1 VEHSIRY
8 ITKEEQG
15 RIESLYRANAEEL
28 MVYIDRLLWW
38 NEKINLVSRGVS
50 RETLEKHVKH
60 SLYVSLLSSF
70 MESDYFVDTGSG
82 GGLPGL
88 PLSVCFKKKQ
98 FEINDIVSKKI
109 FAVNDMVSG
118 LNLSGRVRG
127 CQGDI
132 GDLEWVG
139 EAVIVTKHAF
149 KIDQLHNLIKGKNWK
164 RIIFLKGHE
173 EAIGEA
179 KNLNGS
185 FKLSIIKLDDKFM
198 DPFFEGKGV
207 VELSRGADE

>member
-1 VEHSIRY
+1 MEHSIRY

-15 RIESLYRANAEEL
+15 RIESLYWANAEEL

-60 SLYVSLLSSF
+60 SLYVSLFSSF

-88 PLSVCFKKKQ
+88 PLSVCYKKKQ

-118 LNLSGRVRG
+118 LNLSDRVKGRR
-127 CQGDI
+127 GDI
-132 GDLEWVG
+132 REMGWDEEVI
-139 EAVIVTKHAF
+139 IVTKHAF
-149 KIDQLHNLIKGKNWK
+149 KVDQLYGMVEGKKWS

-173 EAIGEA
+173 EAVEEA
-179 KNLNGS
+179 KSIKGS
-185 FKLSIIKLDDKFM
+185 FKLSIIKLDAKFM
-198 DPFFEGKGV
+198 DPFYEGKGV
-207 VELSRGADE
+207 VELSRGANE

>member
-1 VEHSIRY
+1 MEHSIRY

-132 GDLEWVG
+132 GCLLYTSPSPRD
-139 EAVIVTKHAF
+139 
-149 KIDQLHNLIKGKNWK
+149 
-164 RIIFLKGHE
+164 
-173 EAIGEA
+173 
-179 KNLNGS
+179 
-185 FKLSIIKLDDKFM
+185 
-198 DPFFEGKGV
+198 
-207 VELSRGADE
+207 